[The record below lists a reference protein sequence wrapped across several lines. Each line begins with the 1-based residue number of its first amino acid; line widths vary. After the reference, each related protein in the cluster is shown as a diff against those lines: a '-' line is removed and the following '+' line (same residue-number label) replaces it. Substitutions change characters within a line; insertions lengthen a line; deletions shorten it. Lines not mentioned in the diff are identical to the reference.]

1 MAVPSS
7 PSLADSTLAALLAVR
22 MRGTAATDALQE
34 TLATMTI
41 AVDDLA
47 TLLGRLELAGLLELR
62 DGPTPRWRLTAD
74 GRAEGE
80 RLCAAELDR
89 LDVRAAVTSAYEQ
102 FVTQNGPLLRACT
115 AWQLVDP
122 NPSSLVVNDHTD
134 PAHDEAVIARLRAV
148 HEAVLPACGQ
158 LAASLP
164 RLASYGPRFTAAM
177 CRIDDGDVDAF
188 DKPGTDSYHAIW
200 FELHEN
206 LLATLG
212 RDRSTEP
219 LP

>member
-1 MAVPSS
+1 VTDPA
-7 PSLADSTLAALLAVR
+7 SLADATLATLLAVR
-22 MRGTAATDALQE
+22 LRGTAETPAIEA
-34 TLATMTI
+34 TLATMALT
-41 AVDDLA
+41 VEDPQ

-62 DGPTPRWRLTAD
+62 DGPVPRWRLTAD

-80 RLCAAELDR
+80 RLMAVELDR
-89 LDVRAAVTSAYEQ
+89 RNVREAVTHAYDL
-102 FVTQNGPLLRACT
+102 FIARNGALLRACT
-115 AWQLVDP
+115 AWQLVDA
-122 NPSSLVVNDHTD
+122 NPSSLVTNEHTD
-134 PAHDEAVIARLRAV
+134 AAYDEAVIERLRSI
-148 HEAVLPACGQ
+148 HEAVLPICGQ
-158 LAASLP
+158 FAAALD

-177 CRIDDGDVDAF
+177 RRIDDGDVDAF
-188 DKPGTDSYHAIW
+188 DSPGTDSYHAIW